1 MAFPCFVSEDK
12 TNQTTETRKT
22 LAATP
27 CKTNNPTNKQTK
39 NPVELFWGWSNSEVF
54 LLSYLL

>member
-39 NPVELFWGWSNSEVF
+39 KPSRAF
-54 LLSYLL
+54 LGLVKF